1 MMLGGILLEGMQLR
15 ERLRI
20 CPEHSGIW
28 TGKIGPDLAQLN
40 FGYH

>member
-20 CPEHSGIW
+20 CPTEHSGIW
-28 TGKIGPDLAQLN
+28 TGKIGPDLALAHN
-40 FGYH
+40 